1 MKAYEQTLSL
11 LKTLNLRGVSLSL
24 DEMINDAEIRK
35 HSYITLLNAVFTAEI
50 SYRVKRRVER
60 NMVSAHF
67 PVNKK
72 IDHFDFGRVKG
83 IGKSEVVN
91 LLDCHWIDKQENVLF
106 FGPPG
111 IGKTHLSIALGV
123 VAVEKGY
130 KVCFERITN
139 LIKLLKTAEIQKAS
153 EYRIKRIMKSD
164 LIIIDEIGYTP
175 IEKREANL
183 FFNLI
188 SETYEK
194 ASIIVTS
201 NKSFESWAEMMGDSV
216 MTAAMLDRL
225 LHHARLFTL
234 DGESYR
240 IKNQNKEE

>member
-11 LKTLNLRGVSLSL
+11 LKTLNLKGAADSL
-24 DEMINDAEIRK
+24 DEVINDAEIRK
-35 HSYITLLNAVFTAEI
+35 HSYITVLNTVFTSEI

-60 NMVSAHF
+60 NMTGAHF
-67 PVNKK
+67 PVIKS
-72 IDHFDFGRVKG
+72 IDPFDFGRVKG

-91 LLDCHWIDKQENVLF
+91 LLDCRWIDNRENVLF

-139 LIKLLKTAEIQKAS
+139 LIKLLKTADIQKTS

-194 ASIIVTS
+194 ASLIVSS
-201 NKSFESWAEMMGDSV
+201 NKSFDAWAEMMGDSV
-216 MTAAMLDRL
+216 MTTALLDRL
-225 LHHARLFTL
+225 LHHARVFTL
-234 DGESYR
+234 DGKSYR
-240 IKNQNKEE
+240 IQNKTKEE